1 MEQRSEPRKDERLVV
16 TIGGR
21 DKSGHSFSQDAVAS
35 NLSKS
40 GALLSGITKQV
51 RSGDL
56 IWVEH
61 GSKRSRFKVVWVRD
75 SESHQLIQA
84 AIHLLKAEPCPW
96 ANI

>member
-21 DKSGHSFSQDAVAS
+21 DKSGQFFTQNAVAS

-56 IWVEH
+56 IWLEH
-61 GSKRSRFKVVWVRD
+61 GSKKSRFKVVWVRD
-75 SESHQLIQA
+75 SESHHLIQA
-84 AIHLLKAEPCPW
+84 AIHLLEAEPCPW